1 MAFLNRHLALA
12 FVAVVLCT
20 SAWGQD
26 LRTRIAQMEADLKS
40 QETEIESV
48 RQDLTERTQEIEKI
62 KRGQSGIV
70 SKFLLQKKL
79 REAQIVSKDLES
91 KMKKQDRLANSLRI
105 ERSNLMT
112 EVDAQIKA
120 LTASKETH
128 QAAQLQQLQQLIA
141 EKDRLLNLQQRNIL
155 RIPNFNLASQ
165 SNNKDELIEKLHVVE
180 DLQKSM
186 NQKIAML
193 RADIEE
199 EKSKEFLRNEVSH
212 FIDEES
218 FFGEQSFM
226 SSGVNRKETSRNL
239 NALAL
244 KNGSSADVPT
254 TPTADVPNTQPTT
267 APTTPTDNAST
278 ATSESMTVSAPQVTS
293 ASTSFQQPQ
302 EMGMFETLLDQVQDS
317 IRDTSPNAAKSKP
330 EVAKTEHKFSKKTK
344 RGMMETNLALSQKIV
359 SDLEILRQ
367 NLNRQIQSLE

>member
-1 MAFLNRHLALA
+1 MAFHKRHLALA
-12 FVAVVLCT
+12 FVAVVLCS

-26 LRTRIAQMEADLKS
+26 LRGRIAQMESDFKS
-40 QETEIESV
+40 QETVIETL
-48 RQDLTERTQEIEKI
+48 REDLTERTQEIEKI

-91 KMKKQDRLANSLRI
+91 LLKKHDRLLASLRT

-112 EVDAQIKA
+112 EVDTQIKT

-128 QAAQLQQLQQLIA
+128 QGTQLQQLQSLIA
-141 EKDRLLNLQQRNIL
+141 EKEKLLSLQQRTML
-155 RIPNFNLASQ
+155 RIPNFNLSSQ
-165 SNNKDELIEKLHVVE
+165 NNNKDDLVEKLRVVE

-193 RADIEE
+193 KEEIEE

-226 SSGVNRKETSRNL
+226 SSGVNRREASRNI

-244 KNGSSADVPT
+244 KREAGSDTTTTPVADVPG
-254 TPTADVPNTQPTT
+254 AQ
-267 APTTPTDNAST
+267 PTTPTDTTSPTVAAEPQIATVSQS
-278 ATSESMTVSAPQVTS
+278 TSE
-293 ASTSFQQPQ
+293 STSFQQPQ
-302 EMGMFETLLDQVQDS
+302 EMGMFETLLGQVQDS
-317 IRDTSPNAAKSKP
+317 IRDTSAPSTTKTKSDT
-330 EVAKTEHKFSKKTK
+330 AKTKPRFSKKTK
-344 RGMMETNLALSQKIV
+344 RGAMETNLALSQKIV

-367 NLNRQIQSLE
+367 NLNRQLQTLE